1 MNGQNPESPT
11 MSIKNPCASLD
22 RLASLIQGIS
32 VEAVYAG
39 PEETADLSISD
50 DVSQVIVGPSDR
62 SFVSITLSPSASHG
76 PFSALVGESL
86 MLKGAAQALARLLVS
101 ETQDPRCG
109 TRALRDAYVKAMI
122 IHLLRDEIAA
132 GHIKSGPLA
141 GLSDPR
147 LARAIVAMHDNPGR
161 NWQAS
166 DLADLAGMSRAAFM
180 RSFRTTVGETPI
192 SYLRHWRLDRAREAL
207 LRGERV
213 GQVARA
219 YGYGSP
225 DAFSRAFHTAEGV
238 LPSEVCVKGSDQRA
252 SFPI

>member
-1 MNGQNPESPT
+1 

-39 PEETADLSISD
+39 PEEAADLSISD
-50 DVSQVIVGPSDR
+50 DVSHVVVGPSDR
-62 SFVSITLSPSASHG
+62 SVVSITLSPSASHG

-86 MLKGAAQALARLLVS
+86 TLKGEAQALARLLVS

-147 LARAIVAMHDNPGR
+147 LSRAIVAMHDNPGR
-161 NWQAS
+161 NWQAA

-213 GQVARA
+213 GQVARS

-225 DAFSRAFHTAEGV
+225 DAFSRAFNAAEGV
-238 LPSEVCVKGSDQRA
+238 LPSDVCVKGSDQRA
-252 SFPI
+252 SFPS